1 MLHIGLDVGS
11 TTVKIAVL
19 DDENNFIYKKYQR
32 HYSDIKKTL
41 AEVLEGG
48 LDEINAEEIT
58 IAVTGSGGI
67 SAAKWLGIPF
77 IQEVSAGTTAIE
89 TLIPETD
96 VAIELGGEDAKITYL
111 RGGIEQR
118 MNGTCAGGT
127 GAFIDQMAALL
138 NTDITG
144 LNEMAK
150 EYEDCGI
157 RRLHI
162 VDLDGAKAKRPCN
175 LAVLEKIA
183 GATSLDIEWGGGIK
197 DSSALRSALD
207 AGAGR
212 IICGSIA
219 VDDRWEFT
227 SWLSAFG
234 PSRIILGADVREG
247 KVATHGWLKDS
258 GLSLEELM
266 GWYVPEGLSQMICTD
281 ISKDGMLQG
290 PDFEFYTAL
299 MQSWPSVDVTLSGG
313 ISCMED
319 IVKADE

>member
-1 MLHIGLDVGS
+1 MSDRTIIIPAIDLIDGKCVRLTQGDY
-11 TTVKIAVL
+11 AR
-19 DDENNFIYKKYQR
+19 KKE
-32 HYSDIKKTL
+32 YSKDPL
-41 AEVLEGG
+41 
-48 LDEINAEEIT
+48 
-58 IAVTGSGGI
+58 
-67 SAAKWLGIPF
+67 
-77 IQEVSAGTTAIE
+77 
-89 TLIPETD
+89 
-96 VAIELGGEDAKITYL
+96 
-111 RGGIEQR
+111 
-118 MNGTCAGGT
+118 
-127 GAFIDQMAALL
+127 
-138 NTDITG
+138 
-144 LNEMAK
+144 EMAK

-290 PDFEFYTAL
+290 PDFEFYTDL
-299 MQSWPSVDVTLSGG
+299 MQSWPSVAVTLSGG

-319 IVKADE
+319 IVKADESGLHSVIVGKAIYEGRINLKEIESWLLKG